1 MFQSVLDEIIN
12 FILPNACVCCDATID
27 TGARFICWDCFGK
40 LEKFEDTHPWKVEYI
55 EKGIIDNSISAFWFR
70 EGTEIQKLMHAMK
83 YRKMKSIG
91 KLFGSETGKRII
103 SVNGMKFDYVI
114 PVPLHSAKA
123 RERTYNQ
130 SDYIARG
137 IAETIGAGVLRNAL
151 KRTRFTKSQTRLD
164 KSQRKENVSGAF
176 EINPKQK
183 DKITGKNIIL
193 ADDVITT
200 GATILECAK
209 VLRESGAGKIWI
221 CSAAY
226 AELNLSDFI

>member
-1 MFQSVLDEIIN
+1 MFKSVLNEIIN
-12 FILPNACVCCDATID
+12 FILPNTCICCEASID
-27 TGARFICWDCFGK
+27 TGARFICRDCYQK
-40 LEKFEDTHPWKVEYI
+40 LEKFEDIHPWKDEYT
-55 EKGIIDNSISAFWFR
+55 EKGVIDNSLSAFWFR
-70 EGTEIQKLMHAMK
+70 EQTEIQKLMHAMK

-91 KLFGSETGKRII
+91 KLFGGEIGRRIT
-103 SVNGMKFDYVI
+103 SVNKMKFDYVI
-114 PVPLHSAKA
+114 PVPLHRAKV

-130 SDYIARG
+130 SDYIAAG
-137 IAETIGAGVLRNAL
+137 IGETIGAEVLRDTV

-164 KSQRKENVSGAF
+164 KPQRKENVSGAF

-183 DKITGKNIIL
+183 DKITGKNIIV

-209 VLRESGAGKIWI
+209 VLKVSGAGKIWL

-226 AELNLSDFI
+226 AVLDLS